1 MRSMVPWRNI
11 LSTEC
16 FLNYLLKTTSVFLW
30 LNWKCCISN
39 ITVLWKYGSNPSCCR
54 YVNWWIKLRDLKPLY
69 YTWNLCFYLNIEGFS
84 AFSSKCEKI
93 TWVTSKEGFRIS
105 KLECYCIKTRGLELY
120 QHSREISMRKGRWQ
134 TSYEK
139 QHIRFFGGETENIL
153 GNSMNESMKQL

>member
-16 FLNYLLKTTSVFLW
+16 FLNYLPKPTSVFLW

-39 ITVLWKYGSNPSCCR
+39 ITVLWKYGSNSSCCR

-84 AFSSKCEKI
+84 AFSSKCEKL
-93 TWVTSKEGFRIS
+93 
-105 KLECYCIKTRGLELY
+105 LESLLRKASEPLNLNATKTRGLELH
-120 QHSREISMRKGRWQ
+120 QHSSEIRMRKGRWQ
-134 TSYEK
+134 TSCEK
-139 QHIRFFGGETENIL
+139 QHIRVFWRWDRKYTG
-153 GNSMNESMKQL
+153 Q

>member
-84 AFSSKCEKI
+84 AFSSKCKKLLESLLRKASKSLNLNKDQRTGASSTQQGNQHEKG
-93 TWVTSKEGFRIS
+93 EMAN
-105 KLECYCIKTRGLELY
+105 KLWKTTHQFFWRWD
-120 QHSREISMRKGRWQ
+120 RKYTG
-134 TSYEK
+134 
-139 QHIRFFGGETENIL
+139 H
-153 GNSMNESMKQL
+153 